1 MAELA
6 GDGRKVKRFR
16 VAREGQTVDGRVLT
30 RQDIQDMAETYNID
44 EYGARINVEHIAGF
58 SPEPPF
64 NAYGDIL
71 LVDAAEENGLLC
83 LYNTISAL
91 PNMLAILDKGQ
102 KIYPS
107 IEFIRDFAG
116 RGKSYQVGLGLTDF
130 PASLGTQAIKFNA
143 YNVHGQVVR
152 TAPDQELFIMS
163 QANQPQTFA
172 SKINTLLSGM
182 LGGQQQ
188 TPPAATPPAPT
199 PVAPPVDQFQ
209 AATYQALQQVFSNQH
224 NLAQAIQ
231 TLSAQ
236 LTQTPQATPAPAAT
250 PTPAPTEPQQ
260 FSAPPAQPT
269 TAPTTQPTAQ
279 PTMEQLMSQLVAGQ
293 TELKNTIQQLAAMP
307 ANAPAP
313 TATGGGGGL
322 TNEF

>member
-143 YNVHGQVVR
+143 YNVHGHVVR
-152 TAPDQELFIMS
+152 TAPDQELFIMT
-163 QANQPQTFA
+163 QATQPQTFA

-182 LGGQQQ
+182 LGSQQQ

-199 PVAPPVDQFQ
+199 PAAPPVDQFQ
-209 AATYQALQQVFSNQH
+209 AATYQALQQVFSNQN

-236 LTQTPQATPAPAAT
+236 LSQTPPATPVPAAT
-250 PTPAPTEPQQ
+250 PTPTPAPTAAQQ
-260 FSAPPAQPT
+260 LSAPPAQPT
-269 TAPTTQPTAQ
+269 TQPPAQ

-293 TELKNTIQQLAAMP
+293 TDLKNTIQQLAVTP
-307 ANAPAP
+307 ANPAAP
-313 TATGGGGGL
+313 TATGGSGGL